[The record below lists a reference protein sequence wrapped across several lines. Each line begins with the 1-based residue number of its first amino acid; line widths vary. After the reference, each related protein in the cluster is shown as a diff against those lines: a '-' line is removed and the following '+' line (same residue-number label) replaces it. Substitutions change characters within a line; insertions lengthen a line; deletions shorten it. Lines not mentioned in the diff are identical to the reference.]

1 MNRREIINSFKREP
15 ELSLRLQ
22 NAFGHNNI
30 YFSRNYGL
38 FNLCFPDT
46 VPQGWLRILNLFVL
60 YYKCLIPKKKVLI
73 VFDDL
78 TSHVERKQENEVSLC
93 VCVCVWLDF
102 VTSYLLRGY
111 FLQVTNNKIKPPKV
125 NTNKSNC
132 WNNRFSLAENQK
144 NGQFSDVGSFSKMG
158 SPCIW
163 SNEFMVPESKKEH
176 FSNNELYRHYAAK
189 ATIIAYVV
197 GELLYK
203 GTYRPDLKFYSF
215 KLWWVK
221 SSKN

>member
-1 MNRREIINSFKREP
+1 MFSSPCHLSCASVFSLIGLGLVCFAVTTDNWVEVQVNRREIINSFKREP

-46 VPQGWLRILNLFVL
+46 VPQ
-60 YYKCLIPKKKVLI
+60 
-73 VFDDL
+73 
-78 TSHVERKQENEVSLC
+78 
-93 VCVCVWLDF
+93 
-102 VTSYLLRGY
+102 
-111 FLQVTNNKIKPPKV
+111 
-125 NTNKSNC
+125 
-132 WNNRFSLAENQK
+132 
-144 NGQFSDVGSFSKMG
+144 DVGSFSKMG

-203 GTYRPDLKFYSF
+203 GTYRPGLKFYSF
-215 KLWWVK
+215 KLW
-221 SSKN
+221 